1 MTDKLDK
8 KPGLGEGDEMMGP
21 RPAIVMP
28 SHGIYRSS
36 KSILSRVK
44 DSAGPCDCIKDLN
57 DSQSVKKTQIVS
69 MLMLTLLSLVNM
81 LLSSKF

>member
-1 MTDKLDK
+1 MTDKFDK

-36 KSILSRVK
+36 KSILSNIVDCGLYRRV
-44 DSAGPCDCIKDLN
+44 GPTN
-57 DSQSVKKTQIVS
+57 DRWT
-69 MLMLTLLSLVNM
+69 TA
-81 LLSSKF
+81 